1 MARRE
6 EAKPRPRSLPRDSRE
21 EEREEPY
28 RGKPS
33 ITAKGVSPR
42 SSRTI
47 SRASF
52 HSAVMMIPVP

>member
-1 MARRE
+1 MAGRE

-47 SRASF
+47 S
-52 HSAVMMIPVP
+52 